1 MVIVESVIHGAVS
14 IVSAIATGNGAT
26 LGIDTFVKTRMSVED
41 GYGISITSDN
51 KTISSRLINKVIEN
65 IISKK
70 QLEKTKIGLEFKS
83 NIPTGYGLKSSSAIS
98 TAVAM
103 VCAKAF
109 KKKLTDKEILKIG
122 VESSIQTKVSIT
134 GAYDDSCACY
144 YGGFNLTNNYKRNLI
159 FRRPAP
165 TNLQAIIFL
174 PKSRKRGNLKKLTN
188 FKPAFEK
195 AWKLAK
201 NGDYWNASI
210 LNGLA
215 TSSILNSDPKLI
227 LKLIQKGALS
237 ATISGNGPS
246 IVAITKK
253 GHNSHI
259 KKEFSSLDGNI
270 IISNINN
277 KKAEVYEVQN

>member
-1 MVIVESVIHGAVS
+1 MTYVEATVHGAISLVN
-14 IVSAIATGNGAT
+14 AIATGNGAT
-26 LGIDTFVKTRMSVED
+26 LGIDTFVKVKLEKKD
-41 GYGISITSDN
+41 GTGIYITTDN
-51 KTISSRLINKVIEN
+51 KTISSKLINKVIKN
-65 IISKK
+65 TISKK
-70 QLEKTKIGLEFKS
+70 QLEKTKLELDFKS

-134 GAYDDSCACY
+134 GAYDDACACY
-144 YGGFNLTNNYKRNLI
+144 YGGFNITNNYKRNLI

-174 PKSRKRGNLKKLTN
+174 PKSRKRGNLKKLAS

-215 TSSILNSDPKLI
+215 T
-227 LKLIQKGALS
+227 
-237 ATISGNGPS
+237 
-246 IVAITKK
+246 
-253 GHNSHI
+253 
-259 KKEFSSLDGNI
+259 
-270 IISNINN
+270 
-277 KKAEVYEVQN
+277 